1 MSSHLDF
8 WRPSK
13 RQLETLADCVAA
25 RLDTARTARLL
36 GVSEPVFVS
45 WTKRL
50 AAAVAEEE
58 RREAEFLARPV
69 EAPALTTAELRVA
82 RAAVSVTA
90 LRPI

>member
-25 RLDTARTARLL
+25 RLDTARTARVL
-36 GVSEPVFVS
+36 GVSEPAFVA

-50 AAAVAEEE
+50 EAGIAEAQ
-58 RREAEFLARPV
+58 RREAAFLARPRGV
-69 EAPALTTAELRVA
+69 AHELAEA
-82 RAAVSVTA
+82 SVFGGR
-90 LRPI
+90 LP

>member
-1 MSSHLDF
+1 MSNS

-13 RQLETLADCVAA
+13 RQLEVIAECAIA

-36 GVSEPVFVS
+36 GIDETMFAA

-58 RREAEFLARPV
+58 RREAAFFARPRGKEQELA
-69 EAPALTTAELRVA
+69 EAFALGGGL
-82 RAAVSVTA
+82 
-90 LRPI
+90 P

>member
-13 RQLETLADCVAA
+13 RQLEVIAECAIA
-25 RLDTARTARLL
+25 RIDTARTAKLL
-36 GVSEPVFVS
+36 GIDETMFAA

-58 RREAEFLARPV
+58 RREAAFLARP
-69 EAPALTTAELRVA
+69 PT
-82 RAAVSVTA
+82 
-90 LRPI
+90 